1 MKRLLGCL
9 LACLLTAATAG
20 EDDFVHRCGPF
31 QAQRLAPPADTGV
44 FIVDALL
51 RASAPVEITL
61 DYGVA
66 VLSGIG
72 KGLGV
77 HSSAYSCT
85 DFMVITGLRP
95 GRYRLSAL
103 EGQVSSVTLPQR
115 FLYPMPN
122 DGYQIVN
129 PHDWREGPQLYRV
142 QPPRTP
148 ELQVDVR
155 AGAVSY
161 LGVEVVRTRFSAHA
175 VTVQRRTDAAR
186 EQLARERLQRII
198 GAPATDASA
207 PAARPPAAAAP

>member
-9 LACLLTAATAG
+9 LACLLTAATAS
-20 EDDFVHRCGPF
+20 EDDFVRRCGPF
-31 QAQRLAPPADTGV
+31 QAQRLAPTADTGV
-44 FIVDALL
+44 VIVDAAL
-51 RASAPVEITL
+51 RAYTPVEITL

-66 VLSGIG
+66 VLSGVD

-77 HSSAYSCT
+77 RSSAYTCT
-85 DFMVITGLRP
+85 EFMVIAGLRP

-103 EGQVSSVTLPQR
+103 EGHLSSVTLPRR

-129 PHDWREGPQLYRV
+129 PHDWREGPQRYRV

-148 ELQVDVR
+148 ELQVEVR
-155 AGAVSY
+155 AGEVVY
-161 LGVEVVRTRFSAHA
+161 LGVEVVRTRFSSRA
-175 VTVQRRTDAAR
+175 VTVQRRADADR
-186 EQLARERLQRII
+186 EQLARERLQRLI
-198 GAPATDASA
+198 GAPATRASA